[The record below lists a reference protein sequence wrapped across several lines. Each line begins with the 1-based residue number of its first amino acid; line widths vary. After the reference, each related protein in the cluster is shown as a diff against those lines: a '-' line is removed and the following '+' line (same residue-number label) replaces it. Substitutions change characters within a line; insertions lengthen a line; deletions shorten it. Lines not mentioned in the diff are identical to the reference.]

1 MVFGVKQMKQKLSNG
16 EVRVIQTLNSM
27 SAPQP
32 PRELLKEN
40 GMKNCN
46 APENQTKRRILAIAC
61 ATGLAVALTLSVAHI
76 ANAHQITPPRAP
88 GDIEVP
94 PGNKAFLV
102 GHGVGTQNYICLPSS
117 AGFAF
122 TLFTPEATLFN
133 PRDGQQVITHY
144 FSPNNNPFDPS
155 DKGVIRVTWEDS
167 RDASIVWGAVEKSS
181 SDANF
186 VAPGAIPW
194 LKVKAVG
201 AQDGPTGGDR
211 LSGTTFIQRVNT
223 VGGSAPATGCA
234 ASADVGKKAFVP
246 YTADYFF
253 YFDPYADDRR

>member
-1 MVFGVKQMKQKLSNG
+1 
-16 EVRVIQTLNSM
+16 
-27 SAPQP
+27 
-32 PRELLKEN
+32 
-40 GMKNCN
+40 MKNRS
-46 APENQTKRRILAIAC
+46 AYGRQTTRSIRRSAR
-61 ATGLAVALTLSVAHI
+61 ATGLAVALTLSVAQL
-76 ANAHQITPPRAP
+76 ADAHPVTPPRVP

-94 PGNKAFLV
+94 PGKKVFLV
-102 GHGVGTQNYICLPSS
+102 GHGVGTQSYICLPSG

-155 DKGVIRVTWEDS
+155 DKGVIRATWEDS
-167 RDASIVWGAVEKSS
+167 RDTSTVWGAIDKSS

-186 VAPGAIPW
+186 VTPGTIPW
-194 LKVKAVG
+194 LRVKVVG

-234 ASADVGKKAFVP
+234 ASGDVGKKAFVP

-253 YFDPYADDRR
+253 YFDPSADDGR